1 MEQCKQFKT
10 HLGQE
15 DMDMVSKKFTS
26 TKEYLSQIE
35 RLDRMIQNKL
45 SEIEQL
51 KNIATSITILPKE
64 VNVQVSSDKDR
75 MGSAIAKLLDLE
87 KETNKMIT
95 EYIDKRERIIK
106 QIDSIENTNMYH
118 VLSERYIARKDL
130 SVIAV
135 EMGYSFKQVCRIHG
149 NALMEFERL
158 YGKEYLKSA

>member
-1 MEQCKQFKT
+1 MDTKRY
-10 HLGQE
+10 LG
-15 DMDMVSKKFTS
+15 
-26 TKEYLSQIE
+26 QIE

-45 SEIEQL
+45 FEINQL
-51 KNIATSITILPKE
+51 KHIATSITIAPKE

-75 MGSAIAKLLDLE
+75 MGSAVAKLFDLE
-87 KETNKMIT
+87 KETDKLVDDYINKR
-95 EYIDKRERIIK
+95 KRIIE
-106 QIDSIENTNMYH
+106 QIDSIEDTNMYH
-118 VLSERYIARKDL
+118 VLSERYIMRKDL

>member
-1 MEQCKQFKT
+1 MDTKRY
-10 HLGQE
+10 LG
-15 DMDMVSKKFTS
+15 
-26 TKEYLSQIE
+26 QIE

-45 SEIEQL
+45 SEINQL
-51 KNIATSITILPKE
+51 KHIATSITNAPKE

-87 KETNKMIT
+87 KEADRIVND
-95 EYIDKRERIIK
+95 YIDKRKRIIE
-106 QIDSIENTNMYH
+106 QIDSIEDTNMYH
-118 VLSERYIARKDL
+118 VLSERYIMRKDL

-158 YGKEYLKSA
+158 YGKGYLKSA